1 MRVFTV
7 TTLIHGYYKTF
18 VIISLE
24 LCDLSQKFKYQFGL
38 LYSFRNINVFKSSK
52 AHIKYVSKPK
62 LEPFMST
69 RRGPYDR
76 PPGPYDGRRCLLLI
90 LIV

>member
-1 MRVFTV
+1 MRVFTA
-7 TTLIHGYYKTF
+7 LIHGYYKTF
-18 VIISLE
+18 VIISVE
-24 LCDLSQKFKYQFGL
+24 LCDLSQKFEYQFGL

-62 LEPFMST
+62 LEPLMST

-76 PPGPYDGRRCLLLI
+76 PPGPYGRRCLLLI